1 MENAKSYREGSNS
14 IHSIK
19 CNFQIILFRNY
30 VCNHQIYLVANSEP
44 LLQVKQDKKGAYVD
58 KIRHVQIES
67 KEDAYRV
74 LEAGRKNLSVG
85 QTRLNKGDNLF
96 FLLRNIF
103 GEGFCTRKIRIKIVT
118 PA

>member
-1 MENAKSYREGSNS
+1 MFK
-14 IHSIK
+14 I
-19 CNFQIILFRNY
+19 F
-30 VCNHQIYLVANSEP
+30 NHQIYLDANSEP

-85 QTRLNKGDNLF
+85 QTRLNKGDNLYNASKTEATTYLLNEIYF
-96 FLLRNIF
+96 KTRRAPTVFLQYGSANALALRLGKF
-103 GEGFCTRKIRIKIVT
+103 RR
-118 PA
+118 